1 MTVLL
6 FAPNGTGRF
15 IHSDEAADVARAVG
29 SITVRRASHVEPTPD
44 GRWAA
49 DMSPVRLGVTL
60 GPYDTRREALDA
72 EREWLESNDVPIPRE
87 E

>member
-1 MTVLL
+1 ML

-15 IHSDEAADVARAVG
+15 IHSDEAAAVARAVG
-29 SITVRRASHVEPTPD
+29 VLSVRRASHVEPTAD

-60 GPYDTRREALDA
+60 GPYDTRREALEA
-72 EREWLESNDVPIPRE
+72 EREWLEMHDVPVPRE